1 MISSQNSN
9 RYTIS
14 SSNRKHIMSKK
25 ITKKQNFDLIEDITV
40 EELRK
45 DGLVEEVEV
54 SGEEPSKKNEAGS
67 EATDAVKANAETKA
81 AIDQSASKDAGKE
94 EHVGEGP
101 GKVETPAEVTK
112 AKAATDAAVAAAPT
126 AEAPK
131 TKAGLINAVYQ
142 QLVSM
147 KTEDVA
153 NVYSTLANPAL
164 PPKAEEPAPMQTGD
178 NSTDKDERK
187 EAAGDPGAD
196 TVEYPEAE
204 KQPEDLPGQ
213 KALGEAEGEED
224 EDEEDT
230 EDNDGE
236 DKADEADDEDEND
249 ENMKENLN
257 VLLKAEKS
265 LTEEFR
271 SKASEL
277 FESAVLAKVNSELAR
292 IEENYQEQLNEEVAT
307 VTKTLAEKVDSYL
320 NYVVQTWMEENK
332 VAVEAGL
339 RTEIAE
345 NFIGALKN
353 VFKESYIEVPEGKE
367 NVVDTLNK
375 EVAKLEEQLLKATES
390 NIKLNESVTKLQRT
404 QVIAEA
410 SKDLASTEAVKFN
423 SLVEDVD
430 FENAETF
437 AKKIQTIKES
447 YFRKTVKQA
456 TQPTAVE
463 TPLNESTEELSP
475 LMAAA
480 SAAISRTVKP

>member
-1 MISSQNSN
+1 
-9 RYTIS
+9 
-14 SSNRKHIMSKK
+14 MSKK
-25 ITKKQNFDLIEDITV
+25 IKNQFDLIEDITV

-54 SGEEPSKKNEAGS
+54 SGEEPSKKKSEAGD

-81 AIDQSASKDAGKE
+81 AIDQSASKDAGKDD
-94 EHVGEGP
+94 HVGQGP
-101 GKVETPAEVTK
+101 GKVEEPGEQKK
-112 AKAATDAAVAAAPT
+112 AQAAVDAASNAAPT
-126 AEAPK
+126 AEPPK

-153 NVYSTLANPAL
+153 NVYGTLVNPAL
-164 PPKAEEPAPMQTGD
+164 PPKAEEPAPLQTGD

-187 EAAGDPGAD
+187 EEAEGDKEPEKLEDPAASNA
-196 TVEYPEAE
+196 EAPEAE
-204 KQPEDLPGQ
+204 ADGESEDD
-213 KALGEAEGEED
+213 AEDESEDEKKDDTEED
-224 EDEEDT
+224 E
-230 EDNDGE
+230 NV
-236 DKADEADDEDEND
+236 
-249 ENMKENLN
+249 KESLN
-257 VLLKAEKS
+257 VLLSAEKS

-277 FESAVLAKVNSELAR
+277 FEAAVTAKVNTELAN
-292 IEENYQEQLNEEVAT
+292 IEENYQNQLNEEVAT

-332 VAVEAGL
+332 VAIESGL

-367 NVVDTLNK
+367 NLVDTLNK
-375 EVAKLEEQLLKATES
+375 EVSKLEEQLLKATEA
-390 NIKLNESVTKLQRT
+390 NIKLNESVSKLQRA

-423 SLVEDVD
+423 SLVENVEFDTS
-430 FENAETF
+430 EAF
-437 AKKIQTIKES
+437 AKKIQTIKET
-447 YFRKTVKQA
+447 YFRKLATKQ
-456 TQPTAVE
+456 TPQTAVE
-463 TPLNESTEELSP
+463 TSLNESTEDLSP

-480 SAAISRTVKP
+480 SAAISRTVKS

>member
-1 MISSQNSN
+1 
-9 RYTIS
+9 
-14 SSNRKHIMSKK
+14 MSKK
-25 ITKKQNFDLIEDITV
+25 IKNQFDLIEDITV

-54 SGEEPSKKNEAGS
+54 SGEEPSKKKSEAGD

-81 AIDQSASKDAGKE
+81 AIDQSASKDAGKDD
-94 EHVGEGP
+94 HVGEGP
-101 GKVETPAEVTK
+101 GTVEEPGEQKK
-112 AKAATDAAVAAAPT
+112 AQAAVDAASNAAPT
-126 AEAPK
+126 AEPPK

-153 NVYSTLANPAL
+153 NVYGTLVNPAL

-187 EAAGDPGAD
+187 EEAEGDKEPEKLEDPAASNA
-196 TVEYPEAE
+196 EAPEA
-204 KQPEDLPGQ
+204 
-213 KALGEAEGEED
+213 EAEGESEDDAED
-224 EDEEDT
+224 ESEDEKKDDT
-230 EDNDGE
+230 EE
-236 DKADEADDEDEND
+236 D
-249 ENMKENLN
+249 ENMKESLN
-257 VLLKAEKS
+257 VLLSAEKS

-277 FESAVLAKVNSELAR
+277 FEAAVTAKVNTELAN
-292 IEENYQEQLNEEVAT
+292 IEENYQNQLNEEVAT

-332 VAVEAGL
+332 VAIESGL

-367 NVVDTLNK
+367 NLVDTLNK
-375 EVAKLEEQLLKATES
+375 EVSKLEEQLLKATEA
-390 NIKLNESVTKLQRT
+390 NIKLNESVSKLQRA

-423 SLVEDVD
+423 SLVENVEFDTS
-430 FENAETF
+430 EAF
-437 AKKIQTIKES
+437 AKKIQTIKET
-447 YFRKTVKQA
+447 YFRKTVTKQ
-456 TQPTAVE
+456 TPQTAVE
-463 TPLNESTEELSP
+463 TSLNESTEDLSP

-480 SAAISRTVKP
+480 SAAMSRTVKSA

>member
-1 MISSQNSN
+1 
-9 RYTIS
+9 
-14 SSNRKHIMSKK
+14 MSKK
-25 ITKKQNFDLIEDITV
+25 IKNQFDLIEDITV

-54 SGEEPSKKNEAGS
+54 SGEEPSKKKSEAGD

-81 AIDQSASKDAGKE
+81 AIDQSASKDAGKDD
-94 EHVGEGP
+94 HVGEGP
-101 GKVETPAEVTK
+101 GKVEEPGEQKK
-112 AKAATDAAVAAAPT
+112 AQAAVDAASNAAPT
-126 AEAPK
+126 AEPPK

-153 NVYSTLANPAL
+153 NVYGTLVNPAL
-164 PPKAEEPAPMQTGD
+164 PPKAEEPAPLQTGD

-187 EAAGDPGAD
+187 EEAEGDKEPEKLEDPAASNA
-196 TVEYPEAE
+196 EAPEA
-204 KQPEDLPGQ
+204 
-213 KALGEAEGEED
+213 EAEGESEDDAEDKSED
-224 EDEEDT
+224 EKKDDT
-230 EDNDGE
+230 EE
-236 DKADEADDEDEND
+236 D
-249 ENMKENLN
+249 ENMKESLN
-257 VLLKAEKS
+257 VLLSAEKS

-277 FESAVLAKVNSELAR
+277 FEAAVTAKVNTELAN
-292 IEENYQEQLNEEVAT
+292 IEENYQNQLNEEVAT

-332 VAVEAGL
+332 VAIESGL

-367 NVVDTLNK
+367 NLVDSLNK
-375 EVAKLEEQLLKATES
+375 EVSKLEEQLLKATES
-390 NIKLNESVTKLQRT
+390 NIKLNESVTQLQRT
-404 QVIAEA
+404 QVIAEVA
-410 SKDLASTEAVKFN
+410 KDLASTEAVKFN
-423 SLVEDVD
+423 SLIEDVD
-430 FENAETF
+430 FENSESF

-447 YFRKTVKQA
+447 YFRKSVSKQVA
-456 TQPTAVE
+456 QTQPTAVE
-463 TPLNESTEELSP
+463 TSLNESTEDLSP

-480 SAAISRTVKP
+480 SAAISRTVKS

>member
-1 MISSQNSN
+1 
-9 RYTIS
+9 
-14 SSNRKHIMSKK
+14 MSKK
-25 ITKKQNFDLIEDITV
+25 IKNQFDLIEDITV

-54 SGEEPSKKNEAGS
+54 SGEEPSKKKSEAGD

-81 AIDQSASKDAGKE
+81 AIDQSASKDAGKDD
-94 EHVGEGP
+94 HVGEGP
-101 GKVETPAEVTK
+101 GKVEEPGEQKK
-112 AKAATDAAVAAAPT
+112 AQAAVDAASNAAPT
-126 AEAPK
+126 AEPPK

-153 NVYSTLANPAL
+153 NVYGTLVNPAL

-187 EAAGDPGAD
+187 EEAEGDKEPEKLEDPAASNA
-196 TVEYPEAE
+196 EAPEA
-204 KQPEDLPGQ
+204 
-213 KALGEAEGEED
+213 EAEGESEDDAEDKSED
-224 EDEEDT
+224 E
-230 EDNDGE
+230 
-236 DKADEADDEDEND
+236 KKDDAEEDENV
-249 ENMKENLN
+249 KESLN
-257 VLLKAEKS
+257 VLLSAEKS

-277 FESAVLAKVNSELAR
+277 FEAAVTAKVNTELAN
-292 IEENYQEQLNEEVAT
+292 IEENYQNQLNEEVAT

-332 VAVEAGL
+332 VAIESGL

-367 NVVDTLNK
+367 NLVDTLNK
-375 EVAKLEEQLLKATES
+375 EVSKLEEQLLKATEA
-390 NIKLNESVTKLQRT
+390 NIKLNESVSKLQRA

-423 SLVEDVD
+423 SLVENVEFDTS
-430 FENAETF
+430 EAF
-437 AKKIQTIKES
+437 AKKIQTIKET
-447 YFRKTVKQA
+447 YFRKTVTKQ
-456 TQPTAVE
+456 TPQTAVE
-463 TPLNESTEELSP
+463 TPLNESTEDLSP

-480 SAAISRTVKP
+480 SAAISRTVKSA

>member
-1 MISSQNSN
+1 
-9 RYTIS
+9 
-14 SSNRKHIMSKK
+14 MSKK
-25 ITKKQNFDLIEDITV
+25 INKKDQFDLIEDITV

-54 SGEEPSKKNEAGS
+54 SGEEPSKKKSEAGA

-81 AIDQSASKDAGKE
+81 SIDQSAQQDAGKE
-94 EHVGEGP
+94 DHVGEGP
-101 GKVETPAEVTK
+101 GKVETPAEVEK

-153 NVYSTLANPAL
+153 NVYSTLVNPEL

-187 EAAGDPGAD
+187 EAAETEPEKLEDPAASAEGGEAD
-196 TVEYPEAE
+196 KAE
-204 KQPEDLPGQ
+204 D
-213 KALGEAEGEED
+213 EAEGEKPEDEKAEDEKGED
-224 EDEEDT
+224 EDEDEM
-230 EDNDGE
+230 
-236 DKADEADDEDEND
+236 KATKESIEA
-249 ENMKENLN
+249 
-257 VLLKAEKS
+257 LLQAEKS
-265 LTEEFR
+265 LTEGFR

-277 FESAVLAKVNSELAR
+277 FESAVKTKVASEVAR
-292 IEENYQEQLNEEVAT
+292 IEESYTNQLNEEVAN
-307 VTKTLAEKVDSYL
+307 VTKSLAEKVDAYL

-332 VAVEAGL
+332 VAIESGL

-345 NFIGALKN
+345 NFIGALKG

-367 NVVDTLNK
+367 NLVDSLNK
-375 EVAKLEEQLLKATES
+375 EVSKLEEQLLKATEA
-390 NIKLNESVTKLQRT
+390 NIKLNESVSKLQRT

-410 SKDLASTEAVKFN
+410 SKDLASTEAAKLN
-423 SLVEDVD
+423 SLVEKVD
-430 FENAETF
+430 FEDVENF
-437 AKKIQTIKES
+437 SKKVQSIKET
-447 YFRKTVKQA
+447 YFRKSVTKQ

-463 TPLNESTEELSP
+463 TALNESASSEVELSP

-480 SAAISRTVKP
+480 SAAISRTVKS

>member
-1 MISSQNSN
+1 
-9 RYTIS
+9 
-14 SSNRKHIMSKK
+14 MSKK
-25 ITKKQNFDLIEDITV
+25 IKNQFDLIEDITV

-54 SGEEPSKKNEAGS
+54 SGEEPSKKKSEAGD

-81 AIDQSASKDAGKE
+81 AIDQSASKDAGKDD
-94 EHVGEGP
+94 HVGEGP
-101 GKVETPAEVTK
+101 GKVEEPGEQKK
-112 AKAATDAAVAAAPT
+112 AQAAVDAASNAAPT
-126 AEAPK
+126 AEPPK

-153 NVYSTLANPAL
+153 NVYGTLVNPAL
-164 PPKAEEPAPMQTGD
+164 PPKAEEPAPLQTGD

-187 EAAGDPGAD
+187 EEAEGDKEPEKLEDPAASNA
-196 TVEYPEAE
+196 EAPEAE
-204 KQPEDLPGQ
+204 ADGESEDD
-213 KALGEAEGEED
+213 AEDESEDEKKDDTEED
-224 EDEEDT
+224 E
-230 EDNDGE
+230 NV
-236 DKADEADDEDEND
+236 
-249 ENMKENLN
+249 KESLN
-257 VLLKAEKS
+257 VLLSAEKS

-277 FESAVLAKVNSELAR
+277 FEAAVTAKVNTELAN
-292 IEENYQEQLNEEVAT
+292 IEENYQNQLNEEVAT

-332 VAVEAGL
+332 VAIESGL

-367 NVVDTLNK
+367 NLVDTLNK
-375 EVAKLEEQLLKATES
+375 EVSKLEEQLLKATEA
-390 NIKLNESVTKLQRT
+390 NIKLNESVSKLQRA

-423 SLVEDVD
+423 SLVENVEFDTS
-430 FENAETF
+430 EAF
-437 AKKIQTIKES
+437 AKKIQTIKET
-447 YFRKTVKQA
+447 YFRKTVTKQ
-456 TQPTAVE
+456 TPQTAVE
-463 TPLNESTEELSP
+463 TPLNESTEDLSP

-480 SAAISRTVKP
+480 SAAISRTVKSA

>member
-1 MISSQNSN
+1 
-9 RYTIS
+9 
-14 SSNRKHIMSKK
+14 MSKK
-25 ITKKQNFDLIEDITV
+25 IKNQFDLIEDITV

-54 SGEEPSKKNEAGS
+54 SGEEPSKKKSEAGD

-81 AIDQSASKDAGKE
+81 AIDQSASKDAGKDD
-94 EHVGEGP
+94 HVGEGP
-101 GKVETPAEVTK
+101 GKVEEPGEQKK
-112 AKAATDAAVAAAPT
+112 AQAAVDAASNAAPT
-126 AEAPK
+126 AEPPK

-153 NVYSTLANPAL
+153 NVYGTLVNPAL
-164 PPKAEEPAPMQTGD
+164 PPKAEEPAPLQTGD

-187 EAAGDPGAD
+187 EEAEGDKEPEKLEDPAASNA
-196 TVEYPEAE
+196 EAPEA
-204 KQPEDLPGQ
+204 
-213 KALGEAEGEED
+213 EAEGESEDDAED
-224 EDEEDT
+224 ESEDEKKDDT
-230 EDNDGE
+230 EE
-236 DKADEADDEDEND
+236 D
-249 ENMKENLN
+249 ENMKESLN
-257 VLLKAEKS
+257 VLLSAEKS

-277 FESAVLAKVNSELAR
+277 FEAAVTAKVNTELAN
-292 IEENYQEQLNEEVAT
+292 IEENYQNQLNEEVAT

-332 VAVEAGL
+332 VAIESGL

-367 NVVDTLNK
+367 NLVDTLNK
-375 EVAKLEEQLLKATES
+375 EVSKLEEQLLKATEA
-390 NIKLNESVTKLQRT
+390 NIKLNESVSKLQRA

-423 SLVEDVD
+423 SLVENVEFDTS
-430 FENAETF
+430 EAF
-437 AKKIQTIKES
+437 AKKIQTIKET
-447 YFRKTVKQA
+447 YFRKTVTKQ
-456 TQPTAVE
+456 TPQTAVE
-463 TPLNESTEELSP
+463 TPLNESTEDLSP

-480 SAAISRTVKP
+480 SAAISRTVKSA